1 MAKTKSTKSK
11 KGVFKLD
18 KKFENIL
25 KEKLPPS
32 SLKDKYENEVK
43 KRMMEKFKYDN
54 VMQVPKLV
62 KISVN
67 RGVGDANE
75 DPKAMEKTIQEFVLI
90 THQRPVVTRAKKSI
104 ASFKIREGAPIGCR
118 VTLRGN
124 KMYTFVEKLI
134 NTALPRIRDF
144 KGLSPN
150 SFDGRGNYTFGIRE
164 QLIFPEIDYD
174 MIDKVRGF
182 NITITTT
189 AKTDEEARA
198 LLEFLGFPFRER

>member
-1 MAKTKSTKSK
+1 MAKKTTGK

-18 KKFENIL
+18 KKFEAIL
-25 KEKLPPS
+25 REKLPPS
-32 SLKDKYENEVK
+32 SLKEKYEKEVK
-43 KRMMEKFKYDN
+43 KRMMERFGYKN
-54 VMQVPKLV
+54 IMQVPKIV
-62 KISVN
+62 KISIN
-67 RGVGDANE
+67 RGVGDAND

-90 THQRPVVTRAKKSI
+90 THQRPVVTRAKRSI
-104 ASFKIREGAPIGCR
+104 ASFKIREGAPVGCR

-124 KMYTFVEKLI
+124 NMYSFMEKLI

-150 SFDGRGNYTFGIRE
+150 AFDGRGNYTFGIRE

-189 AKTDEEARA
+189 AKTDEEAKA
-198 LLEFLGFPFRER
+198 LLEFMGFPFRER

>member
-1 MAKTKSTKSK
+1 MAKTKSTK

-54 VMQVPKLV
+54 VMQVPKLI

-90 THQRPVVTRAKKSI
+90 TYQRPVVTRAKRSI
-104 ASFKIREGAPIGCR
+104 ASFKVREGAPIGCR

-124 KMYTFVEKLI
+124 RMYAFVEKLI

-189 AKTDEEARA
+189 AKTDEEAKA